1 MRAMQAAFADA
12 GIAPTAVG
20 YVNTHGTATPHGD
33 AAEVKA
39 LKAVFGP
46 HAYTIVAG
54 STKSMTG
61 HLLGAAGG
69 LEFAIC
75 VLVLTNGLIPPTINV
90 DDPDPECDLDCAA
103 RGAVARPVN
112 VALTNSFGF
121 GGHNVSLLLGRY
133 AA

>member
-1 MRAMQAAFADA
+1 M
-12 GIAPTAVG
+12 
-20 YVNTHGTATPHGD
+20 
-33 AAEVKA
+33 
-39 LKAVFGP
+39 FGP
-46 HAYTIVAG
+46 HAYEVVAG

-75 VLVLTNGLIPPTINV
+75 VLVLGNGVIPPTINV

-103 RGAVARPVN
+103 HGAVERPVK
-112 VALTNSFGF
+112 VALSNSFGF
-121 GGHNVSLLLGRY
+121 GGHNVSLLVGEY